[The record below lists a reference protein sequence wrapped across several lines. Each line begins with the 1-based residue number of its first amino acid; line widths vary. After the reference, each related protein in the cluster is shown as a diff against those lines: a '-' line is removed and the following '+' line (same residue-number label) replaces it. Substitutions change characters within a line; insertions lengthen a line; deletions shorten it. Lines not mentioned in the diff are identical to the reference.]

1 MRWSRSRSQI
11 LRLFRTCN
19 TCAYNREVTKRVRGG
34 IEDCSVQ
41 KKRHKY
47 EEPCGLCSFGAQTD
61 SGPLCRCILLR
72 FACENSVCSRCHLL
86 QADDYAV
93 LEFVV
98 LQIE

>member
-61 SGPLCRCILLR
+61 SGPLC
-72 FACENSVCSRCHLL
+72 SRCHLL